1 MMDTVPPVD
10 WTIYSQKRPEFLP
23 GKPRKPGLHGGA
35 CHPLALPPLQISPR
49 PPLGSPRQSTL
60 KPWGGREPRPW
71 MLSPRETTYKRQCT
85 DTQDFLKTK
94 MLEGREDILAMC
106 DGEEAKELLKSP
118 RERIVDVPRDTP
130 EGTWERFA

>member
-1 MMDTVPPVD
+1 
-10 WTIYSQKRPEFLP
+10 
-23 GKPRKPGLHGGA
+23 
-35 CHPLALPPLQISPR
+35 
-49 PPLGSPRQSTL
+49 
-60 KPWGGREPRPW
+60 

-118 RERIVDVPRDTP
+118 RERIKEMEKSPKRAGSVRSLVTRAHADCRAH
-130 EGTWERFA
+130 GERLRHILLHATQEDGPTEMHRCDAGIGPASYV